1 MKSLKK
7 INKPTKYFT
16 IPIGGGSA
24 TFISKPTKE
33 TIEALKEMI
42 RLAKNMKLL
51 IILTLLSFTT
61 HAQELYHNCPL
72 SGDNPRTA
80 SKDSLKNRFEI
91 PNYYTPLSFDDM
103 AIMTYDDTSTYP
115 AVIEGYVI
123 LIKSGGKETCNCHSA
138 TDLDVHI
145 ELTKDSSFTEAKDA
159 IIVEITPRIQALMKA
174 QGIDYSMPHLKQTI
188 LHKRVRVYG
197 YLFSDSEHKQ
207 NSSAD
212 NGRGRIWRISCKE
225 LHPVCKIEIE

>member
-1 MKSLKK
+1 MK
-7 INKPTKYFT
+7 I
-16 IPIGGGSA
+16 
-24 TFISKPTKE
+24 
-33 TIEALKEMI
+33 
-42 RLAKNMKLL
+42 LL
-51 IILTLLSFTT
+51 ILTLLSLTT

-72 SGDNPRTA
+72 GGDNPRTA
-80 SKDSLKNRFEI
+80 SKDSLKNRYVI
-91 PNYYTPLSFDDM
+91 PGNYKELSFDGM
-103 AIMTYDDTSTYP
+103 AKMTYDDTSTYP

-145 ELTKDSSFTEAKDA
+145 ELTKDSSYTEGKDA
-159 IIVEITPRIQALMKA
+159 IIVEISPRIQALMQA
-174 QGIDYSMPHLKQTI
+174 QRIDYSMSHLKKTI

-212 NGRGRIWRISCKE
+212 SGKGLIWRKTCKE
-225 LHPVCKIEIE
+225 LHPCVRIEMLSN